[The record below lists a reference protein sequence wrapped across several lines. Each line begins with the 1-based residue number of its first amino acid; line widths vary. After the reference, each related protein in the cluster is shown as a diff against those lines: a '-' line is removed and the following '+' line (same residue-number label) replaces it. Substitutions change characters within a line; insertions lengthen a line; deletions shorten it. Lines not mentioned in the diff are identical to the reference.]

1 MRGVDR
7 LADQLRLALPLVA
20 RAQRVVEDD
29 DAPRTGDALDERCHL
44 RVINALQRIGIEKV
58 EHRRALLDQHEAV
71 LLQREI
77 LRLAAI
83 RYLDA
88 VRLLGAAPA
97 APDVVRPKGLVDQ
110 LFAGVPRLDD
120 FGQHG
125 AILECPEPM
134 RRRRDFLRIAA
145 LGAAWPALGWGQPKK
160 PEGISV
166 NDVQGQ
172 LSGTLVYRIVQPD
185 TLEGVQAALKLAQSE
200 ERALCI
206 SGGRHSMGSQAFAA
220 EGVLVDTRKLAK
232 VLALDGE
239 RGLIEVEAGMEWP
252 ELLATLHPTP
262 WAFNQKQ
269 SGVDR
274 VTVGGSLSANIH
286 GRGLA
291 SAPFISDI
299 ESFKLVNARGQLVDC
314 SRTENAELFRLA
326 IGGYGLFGFVYSVT
340 LRLVRRRKVERVTE
354 MRTIDGL
361 SAAFADRIRDG
372 FLDGE
377 FRLSTNETSPDFLR
391 RGVFICHR
399 AAGDERPMPPA
410 PGELGA
416 ADWNQLFYLEHT
428 DKTGAFKRIAD
439 FYIATSGQLY
449 WSDDVQM
456 SQYPEGYHPE
466 IHRRGAGRGSHALTH

>member
-58 EHRRALLDQHEAV
+58 EHRRAPPGQHEAV

-88 VRLLGAAPA
+88 VRLLGAARA

-110 LFAGVPRLDD
+110 LFAGVARIDD
-120 FGQHG
+120 FSLHA
-125 AILECPEPM
+125 AILEWPEPM

-145 LGAAWPALGWGQPKK
+145 AGAAWRGLAWGQGKK
-160 PEGISV
+160 PEGFWV

-200 ERALCI
+200 ERALCV

-220 EGVLVDTRKLAK
+220 EGILVDTRKLAS
-232 VLALDGE
+232 VLALDSE
-239 RGLIEVEAGMEWP
+239 RGLVEVEAGMMWP

-262 WAFNQKQ
+262 WAFSQKQ

-274 VTVGGSLSANIH
+274 VTVGGSLSANMH
-286 GRGLA
+286 GRGLGT
-291 SAPFISDI
+291 APFVSDI
-299 ESFKLVNARGQLVDC
+299 EAFKLLNARGQLVSC
-314 SRTENAELFRLA
+314 SRSENAELFRLA
-326 IGGYGLFGFVYSVT
+326 VGGYGLLGFVYSAP
-340 LRLVRRRKVERVTE
+340 LRLVRRRKLERVTE

-361 SAAFADRIRDG
+361 STAFADRILDG
-372 FLDGE
+372 LVDGE
-377 FRLSTNETSPDFLR
+377 FPPSTDEKMPDLLR
-391 RGVFICHR
+391 RRVVVCPCPGC
-399 AAGDERPMPPA
+399 DEIPISA
-410 PGELGA
+410 P
-416 ADWNQLFYLEHT
+416 T
-428 DKTGAFKRIAD
+428 
-439 FYIATSGQLY
+439 
-449 WSDDVQM
+449 
-456 SQYPEGYHPE
+456 
-466 IHRRGAGRGSHALTH
+466 HALAPSP